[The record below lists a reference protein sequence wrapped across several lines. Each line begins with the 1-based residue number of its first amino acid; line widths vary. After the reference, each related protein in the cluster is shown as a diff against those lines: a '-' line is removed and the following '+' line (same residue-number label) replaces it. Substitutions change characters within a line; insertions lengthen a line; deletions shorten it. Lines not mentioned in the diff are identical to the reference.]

1 METTIQNSALKAKS
15 RKYYIHSFITVV
27 IMFGFGFLPPIEPI
41 TPLGMKILGIFL
53 SLLYGWSFVSLVWP
67 SLLGMIALSL
77 TGYAPLAGIMK
88 EGFGGNTLL
97 LMWAM
102 LLIAALVDS
111 SGVSKFIATYFVSR
125 KFVLGKPWL
134 LIFTF
139 FCTIFLMS
147 AISSSVPT
155 IVVGW
160 GILYYILNQSGYK
173 AGNPLSS
180 YMVVGVVYC
189 STCAT
194 ALFPWKLLQNIVLG
208 IFANTAGYQIE
219 YSLYIAMTLPLGLA
233 ALIGYVLVG
242 KYFFRFDVEKL
253 KLVSEDSFNPEDL
266 KINKYQKLIIY
277 LLVLLV
283 ILLLL
288 PSSLPKAWPVTKML
302 RGLGPQG
309 AAFFILG
316 LLFFLRFD
324 NQPMINIK
332 KSSGL
337 IPWDTIFLT
346 AAMLPFTVALNVEA
360 TGINAFLV
368 QKFSILF
375 DGLSPIMFMILV
387 IAISLIITQFMNN
400 AVCGG
405 ILFPI
410 IYPFAVAMDIN
421 PVIITILMIVCLTR
435 PILSPAGSP
444 VSALL
449 FGNTEWVSAKDIYK
463 YAIPGVIVI
472 FITSCIVGIPLGYL
486 IF

>member
-1 METTIQNSALKAKS
+1 
-15 RKYYIHSFITVV
+15 
-27 IMFGFGFLPPIEPI
+27 MFGFGFLPPIEPI

-111 SGVSKFIATYFVSR
+111 
-125 KFVLGKPWL
+125 
-134 LIFTF
+134 
-139 FCTIFLMS
+139 TIFLMS

-266 KINKYQKLIIY
+266 KINKYQK
-277 LLVLLV
+277 
-283 ILLLL
+283 
-288 PSSLPKAWPVTKML
+288 
-302 RGLGPQG
+302 
-309 AAFFILG
+309 
-316 LLFFLRFD
+316 
-324 NQPMINIK
+324 
-332 KSSGL
+332 
-337 IPWDTIFLT
+337 
-346 AAMLPFTVALNVEA
+346 
-360 TGINAFLV
+360 
-368 QKFSILF
+368 
-375 DGLSPIMFMILV
+375 
-387 IAISLIITQFMNN
+387 
-400 AVCGG
+400 
-405 ILFPI
+405 
-410 IYPFAVAMDIN
+410 
-421 PVIITILMIVCLTR
+421 
-435 PILSPAGSP
+435 
-444 VSALL
+444 
-449 FGNTEWVSAKDIYK
+449 
-463 YAIPGVIVI
+463 
-472 FITSCIVGIPLGYL
+472 
-486 IF
+486 